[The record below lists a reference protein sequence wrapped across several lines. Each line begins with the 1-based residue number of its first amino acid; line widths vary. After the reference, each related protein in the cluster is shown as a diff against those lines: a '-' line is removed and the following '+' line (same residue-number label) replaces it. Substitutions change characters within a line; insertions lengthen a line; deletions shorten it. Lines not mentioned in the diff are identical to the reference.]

1 MSLERLSNLVDGYL
15 AVQHARDTLAHAA
28 VMARAAAAV
37 TDADSFAQLCLRCKD
52 SDSERQLLIATHARI
67 SGATMRSLNA
77 LLVKA
82 KWPAQTAQLEM
93 DQHFKNELSQ
103 KITFLTRLH
112 IAMLLFTVS
121 ISNARVVVETPLQ
134 QIFSHVLTRLKFH
147 FFAAQKATNR
157 MDKPEWLLNYTV
169 KLIEDH
175 GPFLDL
181 VQDILDQVPENRLIA
196 KTEYISHLMN
206 GFVKDRIRSIALK
219 LMNHD
224 APLFSHLLTEV
235 MRFDKTLQ
243 NVHLYYGSE
252 NANNDSSKNLF
263 DGSLLVQVFCMDPIL
278 FQPWLDIEAE
288 VAQMR
293 LTNIMKADP
302 WVAHLDSSSDA
313 IKHTNSS
320 EKLLDLLSVIT
331 DRYKNVPP
339 LHQLAFFEQ
348 LQLRLLNQ
356 YLEIAKD
363 TLNAYQST
371 FQPTVSEAAVV
382 SKFERLENVLSVA
395 ASLDAIVVVTR
406 EWGEEPVFLEML
418 AQFNVSESHEAQV
431 DGNADERMLS
441 GSMFKGV
448 EADYMRVIL
457 QIEDITAD
465 DCLQYIVESMWR
477 YDLKNWSTFQFE
489 DETEK
494 DSVPVSPELSE
505 TLGHL
510 VTLLSIFD
518 LRLAPRRSK
527 QLKRIFLARLL
538 ERFLERIASVGRFSL
553 DGAVQFARNVHAFL
567 NLFPG
572 VVKQTGA
579 LGMRLMDTLT
589 VLQMSPIA
597 VQELRQ
603 VLARA
608 ESAGAG
614 GEQVLVGMGILCLTA
629 EQVKALLRKRG

>member
-28 VMARAAAAV
+28 SMARAAAAV
-37 TDADSFAQLCLRCKD
+37 TDADSFAQLCLRCKE
-52 SDSERQLLIATHARI
+52 SDSERQLLIATYARI
-67 SGATMRSLNA
+67 GGATMRLAGSLDA

-93 DQHFKNELSQ
+93 DQHFKTELSQ
-103 KITFLTRLH
+103 KLTFLTRLH
-112 IAMLLFTVS
+112 IAS
-121 ISNARVVVETPLQ
+121 SNARVIVESPLQ

-157 MDKPEWLLNYTV
+157 MDKPEWLLNYTL
-169 KLIEDH
+169 KLIDDH

-181 VQDILDQVPENRLIA
+181 VQDILDQVPENHLIA

-219 LMNHD
+219 LMNQD

-243 NVHLYYGSE
+243 NVHLFYGSE
-252 NANNDSSKNLF
+252 NTNSDLGTNLKTSF
-263 DGSLLVQVFCMDPIL
+263 DGSLLVQVFCMDPTL
-278 FQPWLDIEAE
+278 FQPWLEIEAE

-293 LTNIMKADP
+293 LAKIMKTDP

-320 EKLLDLLSVIT
+320 EKLLDLLSIIT
-331 DRYKNVPP
+331 DRYKNLPP
-339 LHQLAFFEQ
+339 LHQLAFFEH

-356 YLEIAKD
+356 YLAIAKD

-382 SKFERLENVLSVA
+382 SKFERLEKVLSVA
-395 ASLDAIVVVTR
+395 ASLDAVVAVTR

-418 AQFNVSESHEAQV
+418 AQLNVSESHEAQV
-431 DGNADERMLS
+431 DGNVDERMLS

-448 EADYMRVIL
+448 ESDYMRVIL

-465 DCLQYIVESMWR
+465 DCLQYVVESMWR
-477 YDLKNWSTFQFE
+477 YDLKNWSSFHFE
-489 DETEK
+489 DETAK
-494 DSVPVSPELSE
+494 DAVPVSQELSE
-505 TLGHL
+505 TLSHL

-527 QLKRIFLARLL
+527 QLKRIFLVRLL

-553 DGAVQFARNVHAFL
+553 DGVIQFARNVLEFL

-579 LGMRLMDTLT
+579 LGIRLTDTLT
-589 VLQMSPIA
+589 ILQMSPIA

-614 GEQVLVGMGILCLTA
+614 GEQVLVGMGTLHLTPD
-629 EQVKALLRKRG
+629 QVKALLRKRG